1 MAISLQN
8 TISVIEKV
16 IDFAKEKG
24 KERLEFLR
32 SREKTL
38 GDVFEV
44 AIFFL
49 DEVMDNHPEIDEI
62 DVVWNVIRFSEK
74 IKDEVNLLYE
84 VLNEAKEEVYNYELK
99 K

>member
-16 IDFAKEKG
+16 IDFAKGKG

-32 SREKTL
+32 SREKSL

-44 AIFFL
+44 AMFFL
-49 DEVMDNHPEIDEI
+49 DEVMDDHPEID
-62 DVVWNVIRFSEK
+62 
-74 IKDEVNLLYE
+74 
-84 VLNEAKEEVYNYELK
+84 
-99 K
+99 

>member
-38 GDVFEV
+38 GDIFEV
-44 AIFFL
+44 GIFFL
-49 DEVMDNHPEIDEI
+49 DEVMDDHPEID
-62 DVVWNVIRFSEK
+62 
-74 IKDEVNLLYE
+74 
-84 VLNEAKEEVYNYELK
+84 
-99 K
+99 